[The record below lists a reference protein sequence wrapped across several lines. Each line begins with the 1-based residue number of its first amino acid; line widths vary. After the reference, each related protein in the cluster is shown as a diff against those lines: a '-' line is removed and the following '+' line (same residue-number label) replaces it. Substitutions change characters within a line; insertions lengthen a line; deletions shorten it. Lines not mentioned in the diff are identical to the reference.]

1 MVSKYKSPSGGKLI
15 LESYDRL
22 LESWNVEKVETDI
35 DTTFGKTHIA
45 AAGDPSNPP
54 LILFHGVGDDL
65 ALMWIYNAK
74 ALSEHFRIYAV
85 DTIGGPGKSEP
96 NEEYF
101 KAYDQIRWIGEL
113 LDALKIERAYFAGVS
128 NGAYL
133 TMHYSI
139 KRPER
144 VIRAVCIS
152 GAGGGSMLRML
163 AFVPAALFPT
173 ERNIKKLL
181 KKLCGP
187 NNASLMDSPEIM
199 RHWECLLKYFNT
211 RSMMQQKVVRFGDE
225 ELKTLSGRALFLLGE
240 ADGLLRLPG
249 DLEKLERNHIG
260 YKVIKNAGHAVN
272 HQQPGIVNKEIAGFL
287 LKA

>member
-1 MVSKYKSPSGGKLI
+1 
-15 LESYDRL
+15 
-22 LESWNVEKVETDI
+22 
-35 DTTFGKTHIA
+35 
-45 AAGDPSNPP
+45 
-54 LILFHGVGDDL
+54 
-65 ALMWIYNAK
+65 MWIYNAR

-96 NEEYF
+96 NAEYF
-101 KAYDQIRWIGEL
+101 KAYDQIRWIDEL
-113 LDALKIERAYFAGVS
+113 LDALKIERTYAAGVS

-133 TMHYSI
+133 TTHYFI

-144 VIRAVCIS
+144 VIRAVCMS

-187 NNASLMDSPEIM
+187 NTAGLTDNAEIL
-199 RHWECLLKYFNT
+199 RHWEYLLKYFNT
-211 RSMMQQKVVRFGDE
+211 RSMMYQKTVRFKDE
-225 ELKTLSGRALFLLGE
+225 ELKTLSGRALFLIGE
-240 ADGLLRLPG
+240 SDGLIKLPG

-260 YKVIKNAGHAVN
+260 YKVIKNAGHALN
-272 HQQPGIVNKEIAGFL
+272 HQQPELINREIVDFL